1 LGGSPSGRRNIETRF
16 ESRQDQVEE
25 RVGYDLWGRRVEREL
40 GIWGCGGGESETGKP
55 PRGFEFGVISIKTHR
70 EARNRGNL
78 LVSLFLHHPSSIL
91 WGHSW
96 SINIPIY
103 P

>member
-1 LGGSPSGRRNIETRF
+1 VEVRLEEEISRR
-16 ESRQDQVEE
+16 DL
-25 RVGYDLWGRRVEREL
+25 RVDRIKWRKEFGYDLWGRRVEREL

-55 PRGFEFGVISIKTHR
+55 PRGFELGDISFKTHR